1 MKNMDKLPSAGFE
14 QRVREIRKALG
25 LSQKDFAGPLEIS
38 GTFLSEI
45 ENGKYKPGY
54 DFFYNILTKFN
65 VNLHYLLAGTG
76 EMFNPV
82 IKPAEPGL
90 KRPSVPVTKGEDLL
104 WYIERSP
111 MFMYLV
117 LGYASKVLYENKPHI
132 ETEIETYE
140 AREDTYQTQA

>member
-1 MKNMDKLPSAGFE
+1 MDKLPAAGFG
-14 QRVREIRKALG
+14 QRVKEIRKVLE
-25 LSQKDFAGPLEIS
+25 LSQKDFAGTLEIS

-54 DFFYNILTKFN
+54 EFFYNILTKFN
-65 VNLHYLLAGTG
+65 VNLHFLLAGTG

-82 IKPAEPGL
+82 IKPAEPKI
-90 KRPSVPVTKGEDLL
+90 KRPSGPITNGEDLI

-117 LGYASKVLYENKPHI
+117 LGYAGKVLYENKPHI
-132 ETEIETYE
+132 DTEIETYE
-140 AREDTYQTQA
+140 AKMIGKDRI